1 MSLNSYFIQLDLLL
15 NLTYI
20 FSFFDRQQCM
30 YPLSVTK
37 LLGLVDVEC
46 IVDAGGPTGQAG
58 AIRYALSMCLR

>member
-1 MSLNSYFIQLDLLL
+1 M
-15 NLTYI
+15 TYI